1 MKPTWLADRD
11 IASVM
16 HPYTNLKKHL
26 DVGPVMIT
34 RGEGIYLYDENDRAL
49 LDGAAGQW
57 CSSLGYGKA
66 NARIAKVASDALIDL
81 PYSHIFRHQSHK
93 SVVELSE
100 KLLALAPVPMSKVM
114 LQCSGSEA
122 NDTAVKMVW
131 YYWAGRNQPQRRKI
145 ISRMGSYHGSTCAS
159 LSLTGNTDYYR
170 SFGLPLDG
178 FLKVSGLN
186 YYRTGLPGETEDQ
199 FTDRLAKELEDLIVK
214 EGPDTIAA
222 FWADPV
228 QGNAGALPP
237 PKGYF
242 EKVQKILKKYDIV
255 FVVDEV
261 ICGFGRTG
269 EWWGTQRYGLEPDI
283 ITSAKGLSS
292 AMQPI
297 SAVLVNEKIFS
308 VIAAESDRLGSFIHG
323 YTYAGHPVTTAVTVE
338 VIKVY
343 EELDIVGHV
352 KGLERQFQAI
362 LESFRD
368 HPLIGNVSGVG
379 LLGGLE
385 MVKDKETKTAFPKE
399 FGLAP
404 KIEAAGRSHGVLV
417 RVIADRLV
425 FAPPLIIT
433 AEELDKLAAGARA
446 ALDDVYA
453 SMA

>member
-1 MKPTWLADRD
+1 MGSKSLAERD
-11 IASVM
+11 IASVI

-26 DVGPVMIT
+26 DLGPVVIT
-34 RGEGIYLYDENDRAL
+34 HGEGVYLYGEDGRRL

-66 NARIAKVASDALIDL
+66 NERIAKVAYDTLIQL
-81 PYSHIFRHQSHK
+81 PYSHIFRHQTHK

-100 KLLALAPVPMSKVM
+100 RLLARAPVPMAKVM

-122 NDTAVKMVW
+122 NDTAVKMAW
-131 YYWAGRNQPQRRKI
+131 YYWASKDQPQRRKM
-145 ISRMGSYHGSTCAS
+145 ISRMGSYHGSTVAT

-170 SFGLPLDG
+170 GFGMPLPG

-186 YYRTGLPGETEDQ
+186 HYRNGLPGETETE
-199 FTDRLAKELEDLIVK
+199 FTDRLVKELEDLILA

-222 FWADPV
+222 FFADPV

-237 PKGYF
+237 PVGYF
-242 EKVQKILKKYDIV
+242 DKVQKVLRKYDIL
-255 FVVDEV
+255 FVADEV
-261 ICGFGRTG
+261 ICGFGRAG
-269 EWWGTQRYGLEPDI
+269 EWWGCQRYGIEPDI

-297 SAVLVNEKIFS
+297 SAVLVNEKVFQG
-308 VIAAESDRLGSFIHG
+308 IATESDRLGSFIHG
-323 YTYAGHPVTTAVTVE
+323 FTYAGHPVTTAVTNE
-338 VIKVY
+338 VLRIY

-352 KGLERQFQAI
+352 QRLEPHFLQI

-368 HPLIGNVSGVG
+368 HPLIGHVSGVG

-385 MVKDKETKTAFPKE
+385 MVMNKADKTAFPKS

-404 KIEAAGRSHGVLV
+404 KIEAAARKHGVLV

-433 AEELDKLAAGARA
+433 VEELDLLASGARK

-453 SMA
+453 EIG